1 MKTLLATTI
10 LVASLSVPAFA
21 QMADDMSCTDFM
33 AMDSSGQM
41 QAMESM
47 AGAMAG
53 DAMMSS
59 EGGDAM
65 KSDAMA
71 GDAMA
76 GDHMGV
82 TADTV
87 ADACADH
94 GDMMVQDAIEQAK
107 MAK

>member
-59 EGGDAM
+59 EGDAM
-65 KSDAMA
+65 KPDAMA
-71 GDAMA
+71 D
-76 GDHMGV
+76 DHMGV